1 MKETAKDLFEL
12 ESAEMTRQMAKSGGV
27 TIAEHNRA
35 LSERAKALFEL
46 HYIDRDIYEL
56 LCMACK
62 YHDLGKA
69 NPRMQERLEHAELKF
84 DPDQEI
90 PHNVLSMYLMPRDS
104 SAAYYIVLFAVGFHH
119 DYGDVF
125 WLLEDREKRELAEKL
140 LAQWKCAAHPGR
152 RAIKTIKSY
161 IAQAAIKDKMILV
174 KGLLHKCDYA
184 ASGDVEIEYKNDPA
198 S

>member
-90 PHNVLSMYLMPRDS
+90 HVSDAKRFFSGVLYRPVCGGIS
-104 SAAYYIVLFAVGFHH
+104 SRLRGCVLAAGRSGETGACGKTAGAVE
-119 DYGDVF
+119 V
-125 WLLEDREKRELAEKL
+125 
-140 LAQWKCAAHPGR
+140 R
-152 RAIKTIKSY
+152 RS
-161 IAQAAIKDKMILV
+161 
-174 KGLLHKCDYA
+174 
-184 ASGDVEIEYKNDPA
+184 SGQESNKNDQKLHCTGGDKR
-198 S
+198 